1 MSLGLCGVILAAGKS
16 SRMGRDKALLPWP
29 MPEDSAQASGTVLS
43 SAIEAFSDICDLVI
57 VVAGANEVA
66 LRPVVEAS
74 GATLVVNAE
83 PERGQFSSLQTG
95 LHEVLNLGR
104 DNALITLVDRPPPRA
119 ETITAL
125 VEAFQSKAHRVWAV
139 VPEHAGEHGHPIVIG
154 REMIEAFLRAP
165 VTANAREIEHANQ
178 SHICY
183 LQTRDPRVTTNVDT
197 PEDFAS
203 LKSP

>member
-16 SRMGRDKALLPWP
+16 SRMRRDKALLPWP

-57 VVAGANEVA
+57 VVVGANEAA

-104 DNALITLVDRPPPRA
+104 DNALVTLVDRPPPRA
-119 ETITAL
+119 ETLSVL
-125 VEAFQSKAHRVWAV
+125 VEAFQFKEHNVWAV

-165 VTANAREIEHANQ
+165 VTANAREIEHGHQ

-183 LQTRDPRVTTNVDT
+183 IPVTDPRVTTNFDT
-197 PEDFAS
+197 PQDYAS
-203 LKSP
+203 LKSR